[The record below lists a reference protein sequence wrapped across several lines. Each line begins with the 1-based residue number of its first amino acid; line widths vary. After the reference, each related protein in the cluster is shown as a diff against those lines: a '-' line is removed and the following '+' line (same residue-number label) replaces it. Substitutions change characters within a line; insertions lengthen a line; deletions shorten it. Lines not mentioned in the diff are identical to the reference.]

1 MGGGLFLMREGYDP
15 LMWRRSPSFR
25 VMGKSVNGALL

>member
-1 MGGGLFLMREGYDP
+1 MGDVLFLMGEGYDP
-15 LMWRRSPSFR
+15 LVWRRSPSFR